1 IKDGSAPLRSTI
13 VSFGNPA
20 IWWVGIIAVGYTAV
34 MARKKRDKYM
44 SPVIVGEGRQYFPWI
59 LVTRV
64 AFIYHYFTAVPFMIL
79 MIVYA
84 IKNLLEDGI
93 IKKSTVWLYL
103 GVVLVL
109 FVMYY
114 PVLTGLEV
122 KRTYVE
128 MLKIF
133 STWVF

>member
-1 IKDGSAPLRSTI
+1 MI
-13 VSFGNPA
+13 
-20 IWWVGIIAVGYTAV
+20 
-34 MARKKRDKYM
+34 
-44 SPVIVGEGRQYFPWI
+44 PVIVGYGLQYFPWI

-122 KRTYVE
+122 KRSFVD